1 MEDDNLYPFRTSPPS
16 PLRVP
21 ALRNE
26 RRVNLLSSNF
36 LQDRLTQLEQN
47 LTQQFTETQ
56 GLIETLQEAST
67 RQAEQLGI
75 VENQNQSLQEAS
87 TRQAEQLSIVE
98 NQHQELIS
106 CIGFYKLL
114 MLIFNEANARQAE
127 QLGNLQGT
135 AEAHGG
141 AIGDLQ
147 GITEAYGN
155 RIDAVEGRITAL
167 ERGNTTS
174 FSVGVGISSPIP
186 NISHWLPIL
195 GFFKKRLASSTLE
208 MCIDGGVKYKQNRAT
223 KVLSVTIQNTTDT
236 DPAIYAFGRAENTQV
251 ELVGKKYL
259 TNDTFDL
266 SGSLQVPFSFTSG
279 IQSRASVGIGM
290 DAQGLYVLGP
300 KSTCEFSPL
309 SAQVQ
314 MKLRPQPRHL
324 EAFSWQK
331 ERQNLL
337 TQLETSQSQLKALKS
352 ECRIDLES
360 PDTSQFDEVEDVL
373 KNAFNALLMAFTL
386 ENIFLGIFYGLING
400 ALYVGVCLLEK
411 NEQGKPQSSRI
422 LLMMYKVNRWF
433 LRYHFVA
440 ACGIV
445 CCLGFINMLQMK
457 SFWAPHPW
465 IQTTIKKID
474 THMNPNWI
482 NNVVLGQ
489 VMRTVFA
496 LITLIMPVMAYILLL
511 NRVVLSQK
519 PHVVLFQYT
528 IAGYVFHRIHKF
540 FEVWTVSQVGKK

>member
-36 LQDRLTQLEQN
+36 LQDQLTQLEQN
-47 LTQQFTETQ
+47 QTQQFTETQ

-98 NQHQELIS
+98 NQHQELI
-106 CIGFYKLL
+106 
-114 MLIFNEANARQAE
+114 EANARQAE

-223 KVLSVTIQNTTDT
+223 KVLSVTIQNATDT

-337 TQLETSQSQLKALKS
+337 TQL
-352 ECRIDLES
+352 
-360 PDTSQFDEVEDVL
+360 
-373 KNAFNALLMAFTL
+373 
-386 ENIFLGIFYGLING
+386 
-400 ALYVGVCLLEK
+400 
-411 NEQGKPQSSRI
+411 
-422 LLMMYKVNRWF
+422 
-433 LRYHFVA
+433 
-440 ACGIV
+440 
-445 CCLGFINMLQMK
+445 
-457 SFWAPHPW
+457 
-465 IQTTIKKID
+465 
-474 THMNPNWI
+474 
-482 NNVVLGQ
+482 
-489 VMRTVFA
+489 
-496 LITLIMPVMAYILLL
+496 
-511 NRVVLSQK
+511 
-519 PHVVLFQYT
+519 
-528 IAGYVFHRIHKF
+528 
-540 FEVWTVSQVGKK
+540 